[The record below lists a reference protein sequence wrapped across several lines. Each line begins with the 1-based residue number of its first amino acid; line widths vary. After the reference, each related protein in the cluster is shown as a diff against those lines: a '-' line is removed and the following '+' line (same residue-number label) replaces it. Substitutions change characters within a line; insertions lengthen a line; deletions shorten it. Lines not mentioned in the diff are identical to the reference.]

1 MQLNELQLKAVEAIV
16 NPDVKQVTVLGHAGT
31 GKTTL
36 VTEAIKQLKA
46 IARAKAEASGRLEQT
61 GPTIVGVAPT
71 HQAKE
76 QLMARMEGLG
86 VPVITVAKLF
96 KQRPFTTDIGRTVF
110 TKGGLKDG
118 DWDIII
124 VDEISMIGQRELLE
138 LSSLRSTKV
147 IYLGDD
153 GQLRPVMKKS
163 ADLSQLS
170 EVTITLTEQMRNAG
184 PILKLCSEA
193 RNAIVY
199 PPTHSYSP
207 DGSIF
212 VHGSDTELVQYFIEE
227 LTTEGNNP
235 LDYVYLAYT
244 NVRVKAVAHQ
254 LTLALYGTVDS
265 YVEGQLLRLNTSNGA
280 GNNGSIVKVLT
291 VEPAVM
297 MGIDCQKLTV
307 HNVVDPEALATLF
320 CVPLAQSE
328 FISDQ
333 IDHLT
338 KQLANPNISPDIKA
352 ALCKELKGWT
362 DSFDLVES
370 PFALTIHKAQGRSI
384 PYVFVDTASIQLG
397 RGAEKQRLL
406 YVAYSRAMTELH
418 TVQPQVKAPKAP
430 KIKCQTYAQT
440 LTQLAKASGLST
452 KKDLWKWAFKS
463 WSIDIDESPT
473 DEQYATLITALL

>member
-46 IARAKAEASGRLEQT
+46 EAKARGQIT

-96 KQRPFTTDIGRTVF
+96 KQRPFTTDVGRTVF

-118 DWDIII
+118 DWDLII

-163 ADLSQLS
+163 ADLAQLS
-170 EVTITLTEQMRNAG
+170 EVTITLTQQMRNAG

-193 RNAIVY
+193 RHSIVY
-199 PPTHSYSP
+199 PSSHNFSP

-212 VHGSDTELVQYFIEE
+212 VHKSQDDLVQYFIEE
-227 LTTEGNNP
+227 LTTDGNNP

-244 NVRVKAVAHQ
+244 NDRVRSVAHDV
-254 LTLALYGTVDS
+254 TLALYGTVDK
-265 YVEGQLLRLNTSNGA
+265 YVEGQLLRLNATAGTA
-280 GNNGSIVKVLT
+280 GNNGAVVRVMTVK
-291 VEPAVM
+291 PAVM
-297 MGIDCQKLTV
+297 MGIDCWELTV
-307 HNVVDPEALATLF
+307 HNVLDPEAQAVLF
-320 CVPLAQSE
+320 CVPPSQSK
-328 FISDQ
+328 FIEEQ

-338 KQLANPNISPDIKA
+338 KQLSNPNISPDIKA
-352 ALCKELKGWT
+352 TLCKELKGWT
-362 DSFDLVES
+362 DSFDIVES
-370 PFALTIHKAQGRSI
+370 PFALTIHKSQGRSI

-397 RGAEKQRLL
+397 RGSEKQRLL

-418 TVQPQVKAPKAP
+418 TVQPQVKPPKSP
-430 KIKCQTYAQT
+430 KIKCSTYAQI

-452 KKDLWKWAFKS
+452 RRDLWKWAFKS
-463 WSIDIDESPT
+463 WSVDL
-473 DEQYATLITALL
+473 DEQPTEEQYTLLINALLR